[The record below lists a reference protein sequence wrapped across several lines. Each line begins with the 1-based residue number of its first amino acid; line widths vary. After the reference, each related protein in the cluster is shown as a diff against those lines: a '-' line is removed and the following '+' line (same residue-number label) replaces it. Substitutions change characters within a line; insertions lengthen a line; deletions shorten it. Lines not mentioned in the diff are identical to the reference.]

1 MPFIKTLLKVL
12 VPLIT
17 GVLVLTFWNHAS
29 LSSVPGIATS
39 APSGKHKPV
48 TPYYGGWRTWLNP
61 CQSVQ
66 LDTSQTSGKEWNILY
81 HLGGNGPWI
90 ENIHEGAASSPE
102 TPEGCSID
110 QVHMI
115 SRHGERYPTRAVGNR
130 HLDFLKRV
138 QDTGLPLNGSL
149 AFLQN
154 WTYITDDPD
163 KDFGELTS
171 TGPYAGTLSSFT
183 TGVRFRTR
191 YGHLIPKNTQTR
203 LWASDSGR
211 VIETARHF
219 ASGFFGLDW
228 EAIGKAELQVIPE
241 TFERG
246 ADTLTPGDTCYK
258 YLEDTIHGH
267 DNGQEM
273 LARFQESYIPAIAE
287 RLMHEGNSGL
297 KGLSNTEVYG
307 MQEMCGFEIMARG
320 SSPWCEVFTEQ
331 DWQYFEYAR
340 DLIHYYRAGPG
351 NPYSGAMGLLWLNA
365 TTGLLRDG
373 SEAGSLFFS
382 FVHDGDIAPFITA
395 LGVLGSDMVQLPTT
409 HVVADR
415 IWRTS
420 SILPMGAR
428 VTLERMSCSSGN
440 DESYVRVNIND
451 RIMPLPFCKSGP
463 GESCPLG
470 RFVDYVRQRKAK
482 VGDFTEVCGLQG
494 DPGSITF
501 LHQK

>member
-17 GVLVLTFWNHAS
+17 GVLLLTFWNRAS

-48 TPYYGGWRTWLNP
+48 TPYYGSWRTWLNP
-61 CQSVQ
+61 CQSAQ
-66 LDTSQTSGKEWNILY
+66 PDTSQTSGKEWNILY
-81 HLGGNGPWI
+81 HLGGNGPWV
-90 ENIHEGAASSPE
+90 ENIHEGAASSLE

-130 HLDFLKRV
+130 HLDFLKRA

-228 EAIGKAELQVIPE
+228 EVFGKAELQVIPE

-287 RLMHEGNSGL
+287 RLMHEGNFGL

-373 SEAGSLFFS
+373 PEAGSLFFS
-382 FVHDGDIAPFITA
+382 
-395 LGVLGSDMVQLPTT
+395 L
-409 HVVADR
+409 
-415 IWRTS
+415 
-420 SILPMGAR
+420 
-428 VTLERMSCSSGN
+428 
-440 DESYVRVNIND
+440 
-451 RIMPLPFCKSGP
+451 
-463 GESCPLG
+463 
-470 RFVDYVRQRKAK
+470 
-482 VGDFTEVCGLQG
+482 
-494 DPGSITF
+494 
-501 LHQK
+501 